1 VIRADGYVGIRSD
14 GNYVIYHVLCIQ
26 SHPIPANISQIGL
39 FEASQLCG
47 ALCSHPHQVLL
58 FSRGHAT
65 PTNCCFL
72 FLCFFCSSV
81 GNLFFPSEV
90 FASSL
95 PVLSRQGI
103 VACAYLHAFTRSRFV
118 DVCPTFSH
126 FDARVLRDAVCRSRS
141 PSNSWHVSFCI
152 FVLLLCSFLST
163 SLLRLLISFSF
174 SQCSSHVYLRFLYQ
188 LPLSFMQSEW
198 CRQQRVARSHV
209 AGLLLL
215 FSLCASTVM
224 SPVASS
230 SAPLFA
236 VVRSPRL

>member
-1 VIRADGYVGIRSD
+1 MLFWHHYLRGSFISAENRHGNRWDCLCSLCFHLVFAFRDGTTAFSRYIFVVI
-14 GNYVIYHVLCIQ
+14 
-26 SHPIPANISQIGL
+26 ANNAMRFASISQSERD
-39 FEASQLCG
+39 FQLW
-47 ALCSHPHQVLL
+47 
-58 FSRGHAT
+58 T
-65 PTNCCFL
+65 
-72 FLCFFCSSV
+72 
-81 GNLFFPSEV
+81 
-90 FASSL
+90 SL

-224 SPVASS
+224 SHPVASS